1 MVDSL
6 SPSRRSWNMRRIRG
20 ANTLPERRL
29 RSQLHRRGLRFRLHD
44 RKLPGSPDIVLP
56 RFKSVIFVH
65 GCFWHRH
72 AGCRNATSPSTRK
85 EFWEK
90 KFQDNGR
97 RDSRNQRAL
106 RRSGWRVLVVWECQI
121 AKNES
126 KVAEKVIR
134 AVTSNRE

>member
-6 SPSRRSWNMRRIRG
+6 SPSRRSWNMGRIRG

-90 KFQDNGR
+90 KFQDNVR